1 MNRKL
6 RHFSRRG
13 FTLVEAMVAA
23 AVVIM
28 GIVGMIQVVTSGSE
42 MLDTAHKQTIAA
54 QVIHGQIDY
63 LRGQDWSVVSALGNV
78 TSVAV
83 DAGNSN
89 GFVFGTNIPTVAKGF
104 TVSRTV
110 AAVSGRTDMKQFTF
124 TIQWTGNTG
133 RTHTRS
139 GSAYFAKN
147 GLYVTYQR

>member
-1 MNRKL
+1 MI
-6 RHFSRRG
+6 
-13 FTLVEAMVAA
+13 AA

-28 GIVGMIQVVTSGSE
+28 GIVGMIQVITSGSE

-78 TSVAV
+78 TNVAV
-83 DAGNSN
+83 DGGNSN
-89 GFVFGTNIPTVAKGF
+89 GFVFGSNIPSMATGF

-110 AAVSGRTDMKQFTF
+110 TAVSSRTDMKQITL
-124 TIQWTGNTG
+124 TVQWTGNTG
-133 RTHTRS
+133 RTHSRT